1 MVRDQLDLPLA
12 EDASGRFLA
21 LIMAVMV
28 YLAILALSG
37 AMALSGMAARWERG
51 LTGVLTVQ
59 IAHQA
64 PPGAPTLSLRT
75 EAALALLRQTP
86 GIARA
91 EPVNQETVN
100 RLLDPWIGEA
110 LLGDLPLPALID
122 VHPDPAVL
130 LDVPGLGR
138 RLAEEAPGA
147 RLDNHAAWLADLRKL
162 SGTAEAIAVLVV
174 VLVGAA
180 GIGTVTYTVRT
191 GLALH
196 QGVVELLHIIGAT
209 DAYVARQFQAH
220 VQDLALRGGLV
231 GFVLG
236 GGSLIAARFA
246 VGSTLGPLLPVLS
259 LSFLQWALLAVVPL
273 LATVLAVVTA
283 RWTVLRILS
292 GLL

>member
-12 EDASGRFLA
+12 EDPSGRFLA

-37 AMALSGMAARWERG
+37 GMALSGMAARWERG

-59 IAHQA
+59 IAHTA
-64 PPGAPTLSLRT
+64 PPGAPGLTQRT
-75 EAALALLRQTP
+75 EAALALLRSTP
-86 GIARA
+86 GIAQA
-91 EPVNQETVN
+91 APVERETVA

-110 LLGDLPLPALID
+110 LLGELPLPALID

-130 LDVPGLGR
+130 LDVTGLAR
-138 RLAEEAPGA
+138 RLAEAVPGA

-162 SGTAEAIAVLVV
+162 AGTAEAIAALVV
-174 VLVGAA
+174 LLVGAV

-196 QGVVELLHIIGAT
+196 HGVVELLHTIGAT
-209 DAYVARQFQAH
+209 DGYVARQFQAH
-220 VQDLALRGGLV
+220 VQDLALRGGAI

-236 GGSLIAARFA
+236 VASLAAARFA
-246 VGSTLGPLLPVLS
+246 VGSTLGPLLPVLTLS
-259 LSFLQWALLAVVPL
+259 LWQWGLLALVPV
-273 LATVLAVVTA
+273 LAAVLAVVTA

-292 GLL
+292 GML